1 MLHHYYYVNGQRV
14 SLDRYVAAAENKAY
28 MEAAFKKAKVYFEC
42 HEGEWLM
49 LCAQTP
55 EDMLPMAMVTHYE
68 WTAEGQSF
76 QKEWKEKV
84 QKQSKIGYI
93 IGCLIILAAIIVG
106 ILVATSG
113 HS

>member
-1 MLHHYYYVNGQRV
+1 MLHTYYYVNGQRV
-14 SLDRYVAAAENKAY
+14 SMDRYIAAAENKAY
-28 MEAAFKKAKVYFEC
+28 MEAAFKKAKAYFEC
-42 HEGEWLM
+42 FM
-49 LCAQTP
+49 LCAQTS
-55 EDMLPMAMVTHYE
+55 EDMLPMAMVTQYE

-93 IGCLIILAAIIVG
+93 IGCLIILAAIIIG

-113 HS
+113 HT

>member
-1 MLHHYYYVNGQRV
+1 
-14 SLDRYVAAAENKAY
+14 
-28 MEAAFKKAKVYFEC
+28 
-42 HEGEWLM
+42 
-49 LCAQTP
+49 
-55 EDMLPMAMVTHYE
+55 MAMVTQYE

-93 IGCLIILAAIIVG
+93 IGCLIILAAIIIG

-113 HS
+113 HT